1 MGVNIEDEQLMKMFN
16 LTLKIIKIILFFLIM
31 IINGLIWINS
41 NIRLDTYER
50 RKSIE
55 GSFYVCVCQY
65 VSKYLD
71 VESWSLNFLLFTL
84 YLFFSR
90 YCMPTGFYFSKFHCL
105 KQTLMG
111 SRTRWRNWKEI
122 KEKKT
127 IVRTH
132 WLNACT

>member
-65 VSKYLD
+65 VSK
-71 VESWSLNFLLFTL
+71 
-84 YLFFSR
+84 
-90 YCMPTGFYFSKFHCL
+90 
-105 KQTLMG
+105 
-111 SRTRWRNWKEI
+111 
-122 KEKKT
+122 
-127 IVRTH
+127 
-132 WLNACT
+132 